1 MKSIIRLVLIFIT
14 VVFAIYLF
22 VGQTQTQTPIPDQQ
36 VKTETTAKTFAKVA
50 PENILLAEIDEH
62 SITGAD
68 FNRYLALF
76 KNGDQ
81 KHSGT
86 PALRERQLNNLINR
100 ILLLDE
106 ADKQGYFKDD
116 KLKKH
121 SSLNTSEH
129 ETIVLRQFLT
139 DKISRPAT
147 INDADLNTYLKTHP
161 QINPEQ
167 AREQLTSKRQQQLF
181 QKMMHDL
188 KKEHNIVIHHENLTK
203 F

>member
-1 MKSIIRLVLIFIT
+1 MKSFIRLALISIT
-14 VVFAIYLF
+14 AVFAIYLF
-22 VGQTQTQTPIPDQQ
+22 AGQTQTQTPTPDQQ
-36 VKTETTAKTFAKVA
+36 VKTETTAKTSAEVA
-50 PENILLAEIDEH
+50 PENILLAEIDENN
-62 SITGAD
+62 ITGAD

-86 PALRERQLNNLINR
+86 PALRERQLKNLINR
-100 ILLLDE
+100 TLLLDE
-106 ADKQGYFKDD
+106 AAKLGYFKDD

-147 INDADLNTYLKTHP
+147 IDDADLNTYLETHP
-161 QINPEQ
+161 QIEPEQ

>member
-1 MKSIIRLVLIFIT
+1 MKSFIRLALISIT
-14 VVFAIYLF
+14 AVFAIYLF
-22 VGQTQTQTPIPDQQ
+22 AGQTQTQTPTPDQQ
-36 VKTETTAKTFAKVA
+36 VKTETTAKTSAEVA

-62 SITGAD
+62 NITGAD

-86 PALRERQLNNLINR
+86 PALRERQIKNLINR

-106 ADKQGYFKDD
+106 AAKLGYFKDD

-147 INDADLNTYLKTHP
+147 IDDADLNTYLETHP
-161 QINPEQ
+161 QIEPEQ

>member
-1 MKSIIRLVLIFIT
+1 MKSIIRLVLISIT

-22 VGQTQTQTPIPDQQ
+22 VGQTQTPDQQ
-36 VKTETTAKTFAKVA
+36 VKTETTPKTSAEVA

-76 KNGDQ
+76 KKGDQ

-86 PALRERQLNNLINR
+86 PALREHQLNNLINR

>member
-1 MKSIIRLVLIFIT
+1 MKSFIRLALISIT
-14 VVFAIYLF
+14 AVFAIYLF
-22 VGQTQTQTPIPDQQ
+22 AGQTQTQTPTPDQQ
-36 VKTETTAKTFAKVA
+36 VKTETTAKTSAEVA
-50 PENILLAEIDEH
+50 PENILLAEIDENN
-62 SITGAD
+62 ITGAD

-86 PALRERQLNNLINR
+86 PALRERQIKNLINR

-106 ADKQGYFKDD
+106 AAKLGYFKDD

-147 INDADLNTYLKTHP
+147 INDADLNTYLETHP
-161 QINPEQ
+161 QIEPEQ

>member
-1 MKSIIRLVLIFIT
+1 MKSFIRLALISIT
-14 VVFAIYLF
+14 AVFAIYLF
-22 VGQTQTQTPIPDQQ
+22 AGQTQTQTPTPDQQ
-36 VKTETTAKTFAKVA
+36 VKTETTAKTSAEVA
-50 PENILLAEIDEH
+50 PENILLAEIDENN
-62 SITGAD
+62 ITGAD

-86 PALRERQLNNLINR
+86 PALRERQIKNLINR

-106 ADKQGYFKDD
+106 AAKLGYFKDD

-147 INDADLNTYLKTHP
+147 IDDADLNTYLETHP
-161 QINPEQ
+161 QIEPEQ